1 MIEEKNKEKE
11 VELPTQIIAARIE
24 EDGKIY
30 SEVNDNSLAY
40 LSKGYGYKSEEEN
53 KIVYHPCEVLYL
65 LEKEKLLLYDSKGKQ
80 LNFLEALSFFKERYD
95 DIWISYVVFR
105 DLRKRGYVV
114 KEGFSPELR
123 FRVFDRGGFEK
134 GVAKYLIVPLSE
146 GKNVDIAT
154 LKKLVSIC
162 RGLKKEMIISVVDRR
177 NEVIYYSAN
186 LVDLRNL

>member
-1 MIEEKNKEKE
+1 MTEEKNKEI
-11 VELPTQIIAARIE
+11 ELPTQVIIAHIE

-40 LSKGYGYKSEEEN
+40 LSKGYGYKLEEEN

-80 LNFLEALSFFKERYD
+80 FNFLEALSFFKEKYN

-114 KEGFSPELR
+114 KEGFSPELK
-123 FRVFDRGGFEK
+123 FRVFDNNS
-134 GVAKYLIVPLSE
+134 Y
-146 GKNVDIAT
+146 
-154 LKKLVSIC
+154 
-162 RGLKKEMIISVVDRR
+162 
-177 NEVIYYSAN
+177 
-186 LVDLRNL
+186 